1 MLEIREYRE
10 CVRAPKN
17 CDLDKLMVFD
27 LECVKVPSITPGWPT
42 KLRTKPIM
50 LGYGYWV
57 SRTELKV
64 RIIAGNDEREFID
77 AAAAVFNSFDIA
89 VYYATRD
96 YDKNV
101 LEGKWTYARRELW
114 TKPVKWPTFKGY
126 NGYKNCY
133 REVQNKVDY
142 RIDRTGDIPS
152 KDVIYLWPA
161 GIYDPVFYHNKID
174 VVEIAN
180 FVRYLSE

>member
-1 MLEIREYRE
+1 MLELREY
-10 CVRAPKN
+10 VAPVAAPKIAN
-17 CDLDKLMVFD
+17 LDRLMVFD
-27 LECVKVPSITPGWPT
+27 LECVKVPSNTPGWPT

-50 LGYGYWV
+50 LGYGYWI

-64 RIIAGNDEREFID
+64 RIIAGNNEKEFID
-77 AAAAVFNSFDIA
+77 AARDILTSYDTA

-114 TKPVKWPTFKGY
+114 SKPVVWPTFVGY
-126 NGYKNCY
+126 KGYKNIY
-133 REVQNKVDY
+133 RDVQSRVKY
-142 RIDRTGDIPS
+142 RIDRRGDIPS
-152 KDVIYLWPA
+152 KEVIYLWPK
-161 GIYDPVFYHNKID
+161 GITDPVFYHNKID
-174 VVEIAN
+174 VIEIAN